1 MPNKKIK
8 FLMSKPGV
16 DGHWRGAVTVS
27 LGLRDAGMEVV
38 FGGFQTIDQIVKTAI
53 EEDVDI
59 IGMSIHSGAHLAY
72 TQTLVELLQE
82 KGVKNKFMILVGGA
96 IPEVDFPELKKIG
109 AANVYGPGTLIKDI
123 VSFIHE
129 HLDQE

>member
-1 MPNKKIK
+1 MPKKIK

-27 LGLRDAGMEVV
+27 MGLRDAGMEVV
-38 FGGFQTIDQIVKTAI
+38 FGGFQSIEQIVKTAI

-72 TQTLVELLQE
+72 TKNLIASLEE
-82 KGVKNKFMILVGGA
+82 KGLRDKFMVLIGGA
-96 IPEVDFPELKKIG
+96 IPEVDFDELREIG
-109 AANVYGPGTLIKDI
+109 AVNVYGPGTLIKDI
-123 VSFIHE
+123 IAFIHQN
-129 HLDQE
+129 LNQD

>member
-1 MPNKKIK
+1 MPKKIK

-27 LGLRDAGMEVV
+27 MGLRDAGMEVV
-38 FGGFQTIDQIVKTAI
+38 FGGFQSIEQIVKTAI

-72 TQTLVELLQE
+72 TKNLIASLEE
-82 KGVKNKFMILVGGA
+82 KGLSDKFMVLLGGA
-96 IPEVDFPELKKIG
+96 IPEVDFDELREIG

-123 VSFIHE
+123 ISFIHQN
-129 HLDQE
+129 LNQD

>member
-1 MPNKKIK
+1 MPKKIK

-27 LGLRDAGMEVV
+27 MGLRDAGMEVV
-38 FGGFQTIDQIVKTAI
+38 FGGFQSIEQIVKTAI

-72 TQTLVELLQE
+72 TKNLVESLE
-82 KGVKNKFMILVGGA
+82 RKGLRNKFMILVGGA
-96 IPEVDFPELKKIG
+96 IPEVDFEELKKIG
-109 AANVYGPGTLIKDI
+109 AANVYGPGSLIKDI
-123 VSFIHE
+123 IAFIRE
-129 HLDQE
+129 KFDQE

>member
-1 MPNKKIK
+1 MPKKIK

-27 LGLRDAGMEVV
+27 MGLRDAGMEVV
-38 FGGFQTIDQIVKTAI
+38 FGGFQSIEQIVKTAI

-59 IGMSIHSGAHLAY
+59 IGMSIHSGAHLVY
-72 TQTLVELLQE
+72 TKNLIASLEE
-82 KGVKNKFMILVGGA
+82 KGVGDKFMVLIGGA
-96 IPEVDFPELKKIG
+96 IPEVDFDELREIG

-123 VSFIHE
+123 IAFIHQN
-129 HLDQE
+129 LNQD